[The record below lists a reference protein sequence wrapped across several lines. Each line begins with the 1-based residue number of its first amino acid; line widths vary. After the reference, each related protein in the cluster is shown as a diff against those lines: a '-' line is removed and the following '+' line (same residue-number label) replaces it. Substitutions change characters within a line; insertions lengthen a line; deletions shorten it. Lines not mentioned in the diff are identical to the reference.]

1 MRSALSH
8 RLAHREV
15 RSRQAGKFALD
26 KQVPLDEEYTE
37 EFVDIDGKQASVK
50 VSRYNGKVLRVI
62 PNDEIS
68 RNSGLTRDELMAKVV
83 K

>member
-1 MRSALSH
+1 MRAFLPRGH
-8 RLAHREV
+8 EPLLYRTART
-15 RSRQAGKFALD
+15 RLD